1 MSRAKIMN
9 NRTLSEKNTYNNRFL
24 CKIVIK

>member
-1 MSRAKIMN
+1 MSIAKMAN